1 MNVSSFFQ
9 GSLLKF
15 SLAGEGVSIDPG
27 TGELVVA
34 AEALARGITVDVTAE
49 DASGTAGPSF
59 RLTIAAEPAA
69 TEAVAPSVL
78 TPPAITGTGRIG
90 AALVVAPGAWGGVP
104 APEITLQWLRDGT
117 EIEGATGESY
127 VPQAADDGR
136 EITCRVTAGNAAGEI
151 AAEPAAVRV
160 TREPPV
166 AVDLLA
172 DVDVLEGSDAVILEA
187 AAAFAGEALRFAADG
202 AGAAI
207 DPTTGRLTLPTDA
220 ARDGET
226 VTVTATNSGGS
237 AEATFLATVR
247 AKPPVPIVPVL
258 LAAPVLAGTGKI
270 GSEITLDDGSWSG
283 LPLPVL
289 SRQWLRDGAEIAG
302 ATGAAYLPGPE
313 DDRCALACRVTALNT
328 AGSRSAETPPL
339 AITYVAPT
347 RVQDLLEEILDQG
360 VGPVA
365 VETAGVFAGEALRF
379 AANGA
384 GVAIDPET
392 GVLTVSTDAALSET
406 VTVTATN
413 SGGSAEASFQL
424 TIEVDP
430 AAGFPPPIADDAW
443 SAREVRDLAPA
454 GRRRIDIPDI
464 GSEGFELCLY
474 SGLVDGID
482 YTGWRRVMQPGE
494 IYTTNS
500 SMKVGS
506 VCHNVLFWRRVADGA
521 WAEASNAVVFE
532 IAGLKPAGP
541 KDPSE
546 NPAANQTL
554 AAGTQAALKSALDA
568 RVASGSAAEWII
580 DLPAGDYGNINLD
593 DYKLPGKTILRSQN
607 YPSTGAK
614 FRRIQMRR
622 AKNIQFQFINLDR
635 GGQGYTD
642 RAIDVGGVDHC
653 GFSYCDLN
661 FDTTHTRDEWGNG
674 WVKKTG
680 WGIWM
685 YRDDDTRTSPS
696 NFTLHMNLLHG
707 MADCA
712 VYTAN
717 SDLCTFSENV
727 FVDICGDDIQL
738 GHTTNSLFLNNWGT
752 RRKYPTW
759 NPKTGWKHTDFIQ
772 TNSKTNDTPGNT
784 YIGNVLM
791 KGIWEGITG
800 IPSQGLFGNG
810 SMLSGHLFENN
821 IILTNTPNAIMYVG
835 QTEMYN
841 NRLRNNT
848 TLRLVDDFSFSSLK
862 EAKVQCGGAIEL
874 SHNVQCGLSGSGTMG
889 ADGLNIV
896 MKSDNYDASLVY
908 YTSPRMGASFYDLQP
923 VAGKPTHWS
932 YEGDKLGAWAR
943 FQDVIVNGKYPK
955 VGPAAAGWKAS
966 YDPQNQITA

>member
-237 AEATFLATVR
+237 AEATFLVTVR
-247 AKPPVPIVPVL
+247 AKPPVPIAPVL

-283 LPLPVL
+283 MPLPVL

-328 AGSRSAETPPL
+328 AGSLSADTPPL

-360 VGPVA
+360 VGAVA

-406 VTVTATN
+406 VTVTVTN

-424 TIEVDP
+424 TIEADP
-430 AAGFPPPIADDAW
+430 DAGFPPPIADDTW
-443 SAREVRDLAPA
+443 SAHEVRDLAPA
-454 GRRRIDIPDI
+454 GRRRIAIPDV
-464 GSEGFELCLY
+464 GAEGFELCLY
-474 SGLVDGID
+474 SGLAGGID
-482 YTGWRRVMQPGE
+482 YANWRRVMQPGE
-494 IYTTNS
+494 VYTTNS

-506 VCHNVLFWRRVADGA
+506 TCHNVLFWRRVADGA
-521 WAEASNAVVFE
+521 WAAASNAVVFE
-532 IAGLKPAGP
+532 IAGLDPTGP
-541 KDPSE
+541 VSPPPPTTPE
-546 NPAANQTL
+546 FPAANQRL
-554 AAGTQAALKSALDA
+554 SAATGAALKSALDA
-568 RVASGSAAEWII
+568 RIASGSAADWTIE
-580 DLPAGDYGNINLD
+580 LPTGDYGSINLD
-593 DYKLPGKTILRSQN
+593 DYQLPGKTILRSAN
-607 YPSTGAK
+607 VPSTGAK
-614 FRRIQMRR
+614 FRQVQMQR
-622 AKNIQFQFINLDR
+622 AKNIEFQFISFDR
-635 GGQGYTD
+635 EGQGYIG
-642 RAIDVGGVDHC
+642 RAIDVGGCTSC
-653 GFSYCDLN
+653 GFYYCDMN
-661 FDTTHTRDEWGNG
+661 FGTSKIRDQYNTG
-674 WVKKTG
+674 WVPTTG
-680 WGIWM
+680 TGLWM
-685 YRDDDTRTSPS
+685 YRDDVTGTNVSD
-696 NFTLHMNLLHG
+696 FTLHMNYLHG
-707 MADCA
+707 LADCA
-712 VYTAN
+712 VLVAN
-717 SDLCTFSENV
+717 TTQSIFSENV
-727 FVDICGDDIQL
+727 FVDISGDDMQL
-738 GHTTNSLFLNNWGT
+738 GRATYCRFINNWGT
-752 RRKYPTW
+752 RKKYPAWGT
-759 NPKTGWKHTDFIQ
+759 KFGWKHTDFIQ
-772 TNSKTNDTPGNT
+772 TNSKSFDTPGNE
-784 YIGNVLM
+784 YVGNVLM
-791 KGIWEGITG
+791 KSDWEGITG
-800 IPSQGLFGNG
+800 IPSQGLFGSG
-810 SMLSGHLFENN
+810 SIISDHLFDNN
-821 IILTNTPNAIMYVG
+821 IVVTNSPNAIMYENVSG
-835 QTEMYN
+835 MKN
-841 NRLRNNT
+841 NRLINNT
-848 TLRLVDDFSFSSLK
+848 TLRLVDDF
-862 EAKVQCGGAIEL
+862 
-874 SHNVQCGLSGSGTMG
+874 H
-889 ADGLNIV
+889 
-896 MKSDNYDASLVY
+896 LVN
-908 YTSPRMGASFYDLQP
+908 A
-923 VAGKPTHWS
+923 H
-932 YEGDKLGAWAR
+932 
-943 FQDVIVNGKYPK
+943 
-955 VGPAAAGWKAS
+955 
-966 YDPQNQITA
+966 TATI